1 MSNRPPTHPAYIQWL
16 RSRVG
21 FLVELRRTGHLED
34 IAPLATQ
41 LKESAAEM
49 GYEEITAAAGAVR
62 RLVDV
67 DPQSVDAAIEILR
80 RVVNRASRRVRHVA
94 A

>member
-1 MSNRPPTHPAYIQWL
+1 MSNRLTTRPAYVQWL

-21 FLVELRRTGHLED
+21 SVEELRRAGRLED
-34 IAPLATQ
+34 IGPLANQ
-41 LKESAAEM
+41 LQESAAAM
-49 GYEEITAAAGAVR
+49 GYEEISAAAGAVG

-67 DPQSVDAAIEILR
+67 DTHALDAAIEILR
-80 RVVNRASRRVRHVA
+80 RVVNRAGRRVKHVA

>member
-1 MSNRPPTHPAYIQWL
+1 
-16 RSRVG
+16 
-21 FLVELRRTGHLED
+21 
-34 IAPLATQ
+34 
-41 LKESAAEM
+41 M

>member
-1 MSNRPPTHPAYIQWL
+1 MSSRPQTRPAYVQWL

-21 FLVELRRTGHLED
+21 CLLELRRTGRLED
-34 IAPLATQ
+34 IGPLATQ
-41 LKESAAEM
+41 LQESAAEM

-62 RLVDV
+62 RLVQV

-80 RVVNRASRRVRHVA
+80 RVVNRAGRHARHVA

>member
-1 MSNRPPTHPAYIQWL
+1 MQWL

-21 FLVELRRTGHLED
+21 CLVELRRTGKLED
-34 IAPLATQ
+34 IGPLATQ

-67 DPQSVDAAIEILR
+67 DPQSLDAAIEILR
-80 RVVNRASRRVRHVA
+80 RVVNRAARGVRHVA